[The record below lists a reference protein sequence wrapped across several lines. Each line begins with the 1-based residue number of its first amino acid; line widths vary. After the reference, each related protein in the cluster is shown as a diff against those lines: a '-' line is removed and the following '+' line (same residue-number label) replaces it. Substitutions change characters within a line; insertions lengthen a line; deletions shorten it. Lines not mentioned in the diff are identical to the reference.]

1 MKLKMKEL
9 NILLYIAEFFEVRPH
24 YSVFD
29 AITRMKELQMKELQ
43 KEFGVFGE
51 DAYYAVY
58 KYLKAIND

>member
-1 MKLKMKEL
+1 MKEL
-9 NILLYIAEFFEVRPH
+9 NILLYIADFFEVSPH

-29 AITRMKELQMKELQ
+29 AITCMKELQ

-51 DAYYAVY
+51 DAYCAVY

>member
-24 YSVFD
+24 YSVLD
-29 AITRMKELQMKELQ
+29 AITCMKELQ

-58 KYLKAIND
+58 KYLKAINY

>member
-24 YSVFD
+24 YSVLD
-29 AITRMKELQMKELQ
+29 AITCMKELQ
-43 KEFGVFGE
+43 KEFGVSGE
-51 DAYYAVY
+51 DAYCAVY